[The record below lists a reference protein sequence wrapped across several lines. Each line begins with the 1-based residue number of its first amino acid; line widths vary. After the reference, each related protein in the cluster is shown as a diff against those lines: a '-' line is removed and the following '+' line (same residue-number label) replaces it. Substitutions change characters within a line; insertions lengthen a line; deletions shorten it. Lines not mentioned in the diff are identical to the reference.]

1 MLANWILSKLNQRV
15 EAIVFTSYM
24 GEDLV
29 GGLPKAGKG

>member
-1 MLANWILSKLNQRV
+1 MKILSNQRV
-15 EAIVFTSYM
+15 EVIVFTSYM